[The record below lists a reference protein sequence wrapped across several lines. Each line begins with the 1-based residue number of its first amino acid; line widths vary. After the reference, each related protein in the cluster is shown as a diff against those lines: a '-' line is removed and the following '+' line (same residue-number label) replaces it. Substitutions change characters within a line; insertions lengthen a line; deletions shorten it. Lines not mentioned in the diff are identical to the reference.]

1 MMLNVILYSKMVCS
15 DFDISVDLLQYV
27 ISMNQKA
34 LATPDILSLIVNK
47 QRDPQ
52 NLILQLLNTDNDDFV
67 RSIATVLE
75 NRETFSKIS
84 SCDIIT
90 AYMLFRL
97 YKYGSRRLHE
107 HILNYMDSKNLSYR
121 MHFVYWITRSGT
133 EFPVSS
139 SYTAISRQ
147 VETLLRKSSFIC
159 DVSSYSRKYT
169 SKDSEILDF
178 IRDLPG
184 HPEFFSDQDVRIKWN
199 KSQGESGVVFV
210 FGIYMFKDNQF
221 EQLPVQLT
229 QESRD
234 FLSESIKCV
243 DDDRQRHV
251 LPYNSVV
258 CGEYIYILT
267 HKGLLM
273 IDRSSSARQIVL
285 YIDNFRR
292 YDRSL
297 VFDADK
303 FYRLKIVF
311 VDGKAVWSLLER
323 TISYDE
329 TSNNDRKLSLPD
341 GLTNNYLDFHTM
353 SFIWKDYMFFVTP
366 TYTKRG
372 NMSIISVLKFKET
385 PLCLIRNVITDYFP
399 RLDDGVFYNITPQC
413 VVYLA
418 SDFNRSRF
426 GEFNQCVVMSI
437 TECEETIIIRRQ
449 HHIEKLFSDE
459 KTHRLLVKCSEGVIT
474 NMYFYDW
481 IDMKFKDQICDE
493 PLPLGQMRF
502 S

>member
-1 MMLNVILYSKMVCS
+1 MMLNVILYLKIFCS

-27 ISMNQKA
+27 ISMDQRA
-34 LATPDILSLIVNK
+34 LASPDILSHIVNK

-52 NLILQLLNTDNDDFV
+52 NLILQLLNTDNDDLV

-75 NRETFSKIS
+75 NHETFSKIS
-84 SCDIIT
+84 SRDIIT

-97 YKYGSRRLHE
+97 YKYGSGRLHE

-133 EFPVSS
+133 EFSVSS
-139 SYTAISRQ
+139 SYTAMSQQ
-147 VETLLRKSSFIC
+147 VETLLKTSSFIC
-159 DVSSYSRKYT
+159 DVSSCRGKYT
-169 SKDSEILDF
+169 REIFAF
-178 IRDLPG
+178 IDDLPG
-184 HPEFFSDQDVRIKWN
+184 HPEFFSDQDVHIKWD
-199 KSQGESGVVFV
+199 KSRGASGLVFV
-210 FGIYMFKDNQF
+210 FGIYMFTDNKFQK
-221 EQLPVQLT
+221 LPVQLT

-234 FLSESIKCV
+234 FLSGSIKCV
-243 DDDRQRHV
+243 DEDRQRHV

-258 CGEYIYILT
+258 CSDNIYILT
-267 HKGLLM
+267 RNGLLR

-303 FYRLKIVF
+303 FYRLEMFF
-311 VDGKAVWSLLER
+311 VNGEAVWSLLEK
-323 TISYDE
+323 TISYDNS
-329 TSNNDRKLSLPD
+329 SNNDRKLSLPD

-366 TYTKRG
+366 AYTKSG
-372 NMSIISVLKFKET
+372 KMSIISVLKFKET
-385 PLCLIRNVITDYFP
+385 PLCLVRNVITDHFP
-399 RLDDGVFYNITPQC
+399 LLDDGVFYNITPQC

-426 GEFNQCVVMSI
+426 GRESSQCVVMSI

-459 KTHRLLVKCSEGVIT
+459 KTHRLLVKCSEHVIT
-474 NMYFYDW
+474 NMYFHDW
-481 IDMKFKDQICDE
+481 IDMNFKDKICDE